1 MSIDAEKPSAA
12 LHIDKTLFYSKEQ
25 LKSISFENKAQQKKI
40 EDSITG
46 ITAKTV
52 IKSLIP
58 DSKHSLKKT

>member
-1 MSIDAEKPSAA
+1 MSIDAENPSAT

-58 DSKHSLKKT
+58 NSKHSLKKT